1 MTEPDLKK
9 QGVPCQLQFGH
20 ALLNTSN
27 NIEWH
32 ATVGAEKEL
41 ELRLAYT
48 VEHPPQDAVEG
59 LPKL

>member
-9 QGVPCQLQFGH
+9 QGVPCQLSFGH
-20 ALLNTSN
+20 ALLNNSN

-32 ATVGAEKEL
+32 ARVGAEREL
-41 ELRLAYT
+41 ELRLVYT
-48 VEHPPQDAVEG
+48 VEHSPQDAVEG